1 MRGAVKSVAGV
12 SAVLL
17 FAAAASS
24 PAPAQDGAAAAMER
38 AKAAEAS
45 RRAGDDARRLASWEL
60 KLLEQRKAAPR
71 QRDYDL
77 TYAQISEDYRQIQ
90 LVNNGLARAQTSGK
104 LDAKGVDKS
113 VAEIRRRAARLR
125 ENMAL
130 PEPEKKATTKPA
142 RPAGATERVDHLLIT
157 LDNLV
162 MAFVTNPLFEQGKV
176 VDVKM
181 SMKARADL
189 EEIIEVSDRIAKAGE
204 KSKVAAQKTQ

>member
-1 MRGAVKSVAGV
+1 MRGVVKFLARVL
-12 SAVLL
+12 AVLL
-17 FAAAASS
+17 FAAAAPTAS
-24 PAPAQDGAAAAMER
+24 PAQDGAAAAMER

-77 TYAQISEDYRQIQ
+77 TYAQIREDYRQIQ
-90 LVNNGLARAQTSGK
+90 LVNNELARAQTSGR

-130 PEPEKKATTKPA
+130 PEPEKAATKPA
-142 RPAGATERVDHLLIT
+142 RPAVSAERVDHLLIT

-162 MAFVTNPLFEQGKV
+162 MAFVTNPIFEQGKV

-189 EEIIEVSDRIAKAGE
+189 EAIIEVSDRIVRAGD
-204 KSKVAAQKTQ
+204 KSKVAAQKTP